1 MSQEIYSPK
10 SANPHIKDI
19 EEYQKLHK
27 ESIES
32 PKEFFQKLANEN
44 ISWFKDFKEV
54 HNDDFPNT
62 KWFSGG
68 QTNVSFNCIDR
79 HLESDANKTALIWE
93 GDDPSYSKSLTYQ
106 ELHDEVCKFSNVL
119 KNLGV
124 KKGSRVCIYMPMIV
138 EAAFAMLALSLIH
151 I

>member
-62 KWFSGG
+62 
-68 QTNVSFNCIDR
+68 
-79 HLESDANKTALIWE
+79 
-93 GDDPSYSKSLTYQ
+93 
-106 ELHDEVCKFSNVL
+106 
-119 KNLGV
+119 
-124 KKGSRVCIYMPMIV
+124 
-138 EAAFAMLALSLIH
+138 
-151 I
+151 